1 MALTA
6 SAPMLLAAVLAFA
19 SLNFGLPFLLR
30 PDEDVMVG
38 RAVRMVAEHS
48 LDPMFAN
55 YPPLVFYLFAAAE
68 GIGSLL
74 GFSTL
79 QGAIHADPSS
89 AYMAGRIVS
98 ALASVVTVFF
108 TFLAG
113 RRAYGPVAGL
123 LAALAIAVAPLA
135 VRQAHFATT
144 DGVEAAFVAAAL
156 WAGLRAR
163 SARGFALAGALCG
176 LAACAKYTGGF
187 AIFFVLVL
195 AWLAEDRR
203 RHLFATVAAAVV
215 AFWIPGLAIVTHP
228 VDYWHGIGFLS
239 TNAFAREANV
249 PLGWIDIP
257 IVIWPFG
264 LGLGV
269 YVAALGGIVLA
280 LVRRERVDVA
290 LVVMLAAYYVVTGAG
305 HENFWRYQLPMLP
318 ALSLLAAGLVRIA
331 PARVPLSAGV
341 AVVLLLPSVYASVA
355 QDVLLGRTDT
365 RRLAAAWIDAHVP
378 PGAAISSPYYGGPFY
393 DQSELKQNRY
403 YINDPLASG
412 FLQGRY
418 TDRYRINAT
427 PADVTLKASGPP
439 YQYPLPDGGKG
450 AAASFDAYSSRPWDA
465 VYDDLDSYYL
475 PFWGFENITRPGPSI
490 AIWTSSG

>member
-1 MALTA
+1 MAA
-6 SAPMLLAAVLAFA
+6 APLLLAAALAFA

-55 YPPLVFYLFAAAE
+55 YPPLVFYVFAAAE
-68 GIGSLL
+68 AIGSLL

-79 QGAIHADPSS
+79 QGAIHADPST

-98 ALASVVTVFF
+98 AIAAVVTVLF

-113 RRAYGPVAGL
+113 RRAYGPAAGF
-123 LAALAIAVAPLA
+123 LAALAVAVAPLA

-144 DGVEAAFVAAAL
+144 DGVETALVAAAL

-163 SARGFALAGALCG
+163 SPGGFVFAGALCG

-187 AIFFVLVL
+187 AIFFVLAL
-195 AWLAEDRR
+195 AWFTDRRR
-203 RHLFATVAAAVV
+203 RHLFATIAAAFV
-215 AFWIPGLAIVTHP
+215 AFWIPGIVILFHALN
-228 VDYWHGIGFLS
+228 YWHGIGFLS
-239 TNAFAREANV
+239 TNAFARESNV
-249 PLGWIDIP
+249 PLGWLDIP
-257 IVIWPFG
+257 LVIWPFG

-269 YVAALGGIVLA
+269 YVAAVAGTVLA
-280 LVRRERVDVA
+280 LLRRERADVA
-290 LVVMLAAYYVVTGAG
+290 LVLMLGAYFLVTGAG

-318 ALSLLAAGLVRIA
+318 ALSLLAGGLVRIA
-331 PARVPLSAGV
+331 PARLPLSAAV
-341 AVVLLLPSVYASVA
+341 AVVLLLPSVYASIA
-355 QDVLLGRTDT
+355 QDVLLGRSDT
-365 RRLAAAWIDAHVP
+365 RRLAAAWIEAHVAA
-378 PGAAISSPYYGGPFY
+378 GAAISSPYYGGPFY
-393 DQSELKQNRY
+393 DQAELKQNRY
-403 YINDPLASG
+403 YIDDPLASG

-427 PADVTLKASGPP
+427 PADVMLKASGPP
-439 YQYPLPDGGKG
+439 SQYPLPDGGEG
-450 AAASFDAYSSRPWDA
+450 AAATFDAYSSRPWDA

-475 PFWGFENITRPGPSI
+475 PFWGFENISRPGPSI